1 MTYVDLEYVRDGTVE
16 RRAYQWNIFRAVRDR
31 NALVVLPT
39 GLGKTIVAVLVLADT
54 LRRGRVLFLAPTKP
68 LCEQHAASIAAM
80 TTVDDV
86 VVVTGEEFSPEERV
100 EAYRS
105 GRVIV
110 ATPQSVENDLDR
122 GVDVGDFRLVVFDEA
137 HRAVGR
143 YAYVGV
149 ARRYLERGAQTLG
162 LTASPGSDYKKL
174 VEVADNLGI
183 EHVEVRTERDD
194 DVRPYL
200 SQREMRW
207 VPIEMPPEVKHIARR
222 IDALLNEFLAELKQ
236 YTKQA
241 RYLKAEKLSKKVLID
256 IQRRMRGQL
265 GQRGGTLYA
274 AISLVSATIKL
285 AHLKEMLTSQ
295 GIDAA
300 ENYLAKIELDDSK
313 AAGKIRKKKLYR
325 AIRSEILST
334 DARQPKLEKTREL
347 LGAHLRRHPDGRV
360 MVFAEYRDTIDLLTR
375 ELNMMDGVEAR
386 KFVGQS
392 GGSDTGM
399 SQEEQKETL
408 DAFAAG
414 AFNVLVSTSIGE
426 EGIDIPA
433 TSLVLFYEP
442 VPSAIRHIQ
451 RRGRTARDGVPG
463 NVVILVMKGSR
474 DEAYYWSSKNK
485 EKKMYRQI
493 LRLQRELNDPADEQS
508 PVSEGQPDQV
518 EDDGGMASG
527 GGGASGQAS
536 LDQFT

>member
-1 MTYVDLEYVRDGTVE
+1 MTHVDLQYIKDRAVE
-16 RRAYQWNIFRAVRDR
+16 RREYQWNIFQAVKDC

-39 GLGKTIVAVLVLADT
+39 GLGKTVIAVLVLAHK
-54 LRRGRVLFLAPTKP
+54 LQQGNVLFLAPTKP

-80 TTVDDV
+80 TTVDEI
-86 VVVTGEEFSPEERV
+86 VVVTAEAFSPAERTK
-100 EAYRS
+100 AYGS

-110 ATPQSVENDLDR
+110 ATPQSVENDLER
-122 GVDVGDFRLVVFDEA
+122 GATVGDFSLVVFDEA
-137 HRAVGR
+137 HRAVGK

-149 ARRYLERGAQTLG
+149 ARRYLDRGAQTLG
-162 LTASPGSDYKKL
+162 LTASPGSNYNKL
-174 VEVADNLGI
+174 EEVADNLGI
-183 EHVEVRTERDD
+183 ERVEVRTERDD

-200 SQREMRW
+200 SRREMQW
-207 VPIEMPPEVKHIARR
+207 ELMDMPPEVKHIARK

-241 RYLKAEKLSKKVLID
+241 RYLKASKLSKKVLID

-265 GQRGGTLYA
+265 GKRGGTLYS

-295 GIDAA
+295 GIKAA

-325 AIRSEILST
+325 TIRSEILST
-334 DARQPKLEKTREL
+334 EARRPKLEKTREL
-347 LGAHLRRHPDGRV
+347 LGAHFERHPHGRV
-360 MVFAEYRDTIDLLTR
+360 MVFAEYRDTIDFLTK
-375 ELNMMDGVEAR
+375 ELNALSGIEAR
-386 KFVGQS
+386 KFVGQAGSS
-392 GGSDTGM
+392 GAGM
-399 SQEEQKETL
+399 SQEEQKQTL
-408 DAFAAG
+408 ESFAEG
-414 AFNVLVSTSIGE
+414 EFNVLVSTSIGE

-451 RRGRTARDGVPG
+451 RRGRTARDGLPG
-463 NVVILVMKGSR
+463 NVVILIMKGSR

-493 LRLQRELNDPADEQS
+493 LRLKRELDDRD
-508 PVSEGQPDQV
+508 SE
-518 EDDGGMASG
+518 A
-527 GGGASGQAS
+527 GGAPQEQETEPARVTDRPSGQAR

>member
-1 MTYVDLEYVRDGTVE
+1 MTHVDLRYITDGAVE
-16 RRAYQWNIFRAVRDR
+16 RREYQWNIFQAVRDR
-31 NALVVLPT
+31 NSLVVLPT
-39 GLGKTIVAVLVLADT
+39 GLGKTIIAVLVLADR
-54 LRRGRVLFLAPTKP
+54 LERGPVLFLAPTKP
-68 LCEQHAASIAAM
+68 LCEQHAASIRKL
-80 TTVDDV
+80 TSVDDV
-86 VVVTGEEFSPEERV
+86 VVVTGEAFSPEERK
-100 EAYRS
+100 EAYGS
-105 GRVIV
+105 SRVVV

-122 GVDVGDFRLVVFDEA
+122 GVDVGDFSLIVFDEA

-149 ARRYLERGAQTLG
+149 ARHYLQRRAQILG

-174 VEVADNLGI
+174 AAVADNLGI

-200 SQREMRW
+200 SRREMQW
-207 VPIEMPPEVKHIARR
+207 KMIEMPPEVKHIARQ

-241 RYLKAEKLSKKVLID
+241 RYLKASKLSKKVLID

-265 GQRGGTLYA
+265 GKRGGTLYS

-313 AAGKIRKKKLYR
+313 AAGRIRKKKLYR
-325 AIRSEILST
+325 AVRSEILST
-334 DARQPKLEKTREL
+334 DAGQPKLEKTREL
-347 LGAHLRRHPDGRV
+347 LGAHFRRHPDGRV

-375 ELNMMDGVEAR
+375 ELNAMDGVEAR
-386 KFVGQS
+386 KFVGQAKGS
-392 GGSDTGM
+392 GAGM
-399 SQEEQKETL
+399 SQEEQKRTL
-408 DAFAAG
+408 EAFAGG

-451 RRGRTARDGVPG
+451 RRGRTARDGLPG
-463 NVVILVMKGSR
+463 NVVILIMKGSR

-493 LRLQRELNDPADEQS
+493 LRLKRELEGREQS
-508 PVSEGQPDQV
+508 AAAQGQPD
-518 EDDGGMASG
+518 ASG
-527 GGGASGQAS
+527 SEVKTSVAVEEPSGQAR

>member
-1 MTYVDLEYVRDGTVE
+1 MSWVDLEYIREEAVE
-16 RRAYQWNIFRAVRDR
+16 HREYQWNIFQAVKDR
-31 NALVVLPT
+31 NSLVVLPT
-39 GLGKTIVAVLVLADT
+39 GLGKTIVAVLVLAYK
-54 LRRGRVLFLAPTKP
+54 LQRGDVLLLAPTKP
-68 LCEQHAASIAAM
+68 LCEQHAASIKKL

-86 VVVTGEEFSPEERV
+86 VVVTAEAFSPAERE

-105 GRVIV
+105 GRVVV

-122 GVDVGDFRLVVFDEA
+122 GVDVGDWSLVVFDEV
-137 HRAVGR
+137 HRAVGK

-149 ARRYLERGAQTLG
+149 ARRYLQRGAQTLG

-174 VEVADNLGI
+174 EEVVENLGI

-200 SQREMRW
+200 SRRKMRW
-207 VPIEMPPEVKHIARR
+207 ELIEMPPEIKHIARK

-236 YTKQA
+236 YTRQA
-241 RYLKAEKLSKKVLID
+241 RHLKASKLSKKVLID
-256 IQRRMRGQL
+256 IQRRLRGKL

-300 ENYLAKIELDDSK
+300 ENYLGKIELDDSK

-334 DARQPKLEKTREL
+334 DGRQPKLEKTREL
-347 LGAHLRRHPDGRV
+347 LGSHLERHPEGRV
-360 MVFAEYRDTIDLLTR
+360 MVFAEYRDTIDLLVR
-375 ELNMMDGVEAR
+375 ELNAMDGVEAR
-386 KFVGQS
+386 KFVGQANGS
-392 GGSDTGM
+392 GAGM
-399 SQEEQKETL
+399 SQEEQKQTL
-408 DAFAAG
+408 EAFAQG
-414 AFNVLVSTSIGE
+414 EFNVLVSTSIGE

-463 NVVILVMKGSR
+463 AVVVLIMKGSR

-493 LRLQRELNDPADEQS
+493 MRLKRELDDTAARTTAQEQLEPEEQS
-508 PVSEGQPDQV
+508 SKGDVAAEQS
-518 EDDGGMASG
+518 
-527 GGGASGQAS
+527 SGQAR
-536 LDQFT
+536 LDQFA

>member
-1 MTYVDLEYVRDGTVE
+1 MTWPDLEYIREGAVE
-16 RRAYQWNIFRAVRDR
+16 RREYQWNIFQAVKDR
-31 NALVVLPT
+31 NSLVVLPT
-39 GLGKTIVAVLVLADT
+39 GLGKTVVAVLVLAYR
-54 LRRGRVLFLAPTKP
+54 LQRGNVLMLAPTKP

-86 VVVTGEEFSPEERV
+86 VVVTAEAFSPGERG

-105 GRVIV
+105 GRVVV
-110 ATPQSVENDLDR
+110 ATPQSVENDLER
-122 GVDVGDFRLVVFDEA
+122 GVDVGDFSLVVFDEA
-137 HRAVGR
+137 HRAVGK

-149 ARRYLERGAQTLG
+149 ARRYLQRGAQTLG
-162 LTASPGSDYKKL
+162 LTASPGSSYKKL
-174 VEVADNLGI
+174 AEMADNLGI

-200 SQREMRW
+200 SRRRMRW
-207 VPIEMPPEVKHIARR
+207 KFIEMPPEIKHIARK
-222 IDALLNEFLAELKQ
+222 IDTLLDEFLAELKQ
-236 YTKQA
+236 YTRQA
-241 RYLKAEKLSKKVLID
+241 RHLKASKLSKKVLID
-256 IQRRMRGQL
+256 IQRRLRGKL

-274 AISLVSATIKL
+274 AVSVVSATIKL
-285 AHLKEMLTSQ
+285 AHLKDMLTSQ

-300 ENYLAKIELDDSK
+300 ESYLGKIELDDSK

-334 DARQPKLEKTREL
+334 DAGQPKLETAREL
-347 LGAHLRRHPDGRV
+347 LGSHLRGHPDGRV
-360 MVFAEYRDTIDLLTR
+360 MVFAEYRDTIDLLVR
-375 ELNMMDGVEAR
+375 ELNAMDGVEAR
-386 KFVGQS
+386 KFVGQAT
-392 GGSDTGM
+392 GGGAGM
-399 SQEEQKETL
+399 SQEEQKRTL

-414 AFNVLVSTSIGE
+414 DFNVLVSTSIGE

-463 NVVILVMKGSR
+463 NVVILIMKGSR

-493 LRLQRELNDPADEQS
+493 MRLKRELDDRDAETPPA
-508 PVSEGQPDQV
+508 PDDQ
-518 EDDGGMASG
+518 EETRASA
-527 GGGASGQAS
+527 GANRPSGQAQ

>member
-1 MTYVDLEYVRDGTVE
+1 MTHVELKYIQDGAVE
-16 RRAYQWNIFRAVRDR
+16 RREYQWNIFQAVRDR

-39 GLGKTIVAVLVLADT
+39 GLGKTIIAVLALAYK
-54 LRRGRVLFLAPTKP
+54 LEQGSVLFLAPTKP
-68 LCEQHAASIAAM
+68 LCEQHAASIEKL

-86 VVVTGEEFSPEERV
+86 VVVTGEEYSPEERKD
-100 EAYRS
+100 AYRS

-122 GVDVGDFRLVVFDEA
+122 GVNVGDFSLIVFDEA

-149 ARRYLERGAQTLG
+149 ARRYLQRGTQILG

-200 SQREMRW
+200 SKRDMWW
-207 VPIEMPPEVKHIARR
+207 VLIDMPPEVKHIARR

-241 RYLKAEKLSKKVLID
+241 RYLKASKLSKKVLID

-265 GQRGGTLYA
+265 GSRGGTLYS

-313 AAGKIRKKKLYR
+313 AAGRIRQKKLYR

-347 LGAHLRRHPDGRV
+347 LGAHFRRYPDGRV
-360 MVFAEYRDTIDLLTR
+360 MVFAEYRDTIDLLTKD
-375 ELNMMDGVEAR
+375 LNAMPGVEAR
-386 KFVGQS
+386 KFVGQA
-392 GGSDTGM
+392 GGSGDGM
-399 SQEEQKETL
+399 SQEEQKQTL

-433 TSLVLFYEP
+433 TTLVLFYEP

-463 NVVILVMKGSR
+463 NVVILIMKGSR

-485 EKKMYRQI
+485 EKKMYQQI
-493 LRLQRELNDPADEQS
+493 LRLKRELEDTAQALEDASPEQPMDTTESEASTAGES
-508 PVSEGQPDQV
+508 P
-518 EDDGGMASG
+518 
-527 GGGASGQAS
+527 SGQAR

>member
-1 MTYVDLEYVRDGTVE
+1 MTYVDLEYVADGAVE
-16 RRAYQWNIFRAVRDR
+16 RREYQWNIFQTVKDR
-31 NALVVLPT
+31 NSLVVLPT
-39 GLGKTIVAVLVLADT
+39 GLGKTVVAVLVLAYR
-54 LRRGRVLFLAPTKP
+54 LRRGSVLVLAPTKP
-68 LCEQHAASIAAM
+68 LCEQHATSIRRL

-86 VVVTGEEFSPEERV
+86 VVVTAEAFSPEERV

-105 GRVIV
+105 GRVVV

-122 GVDVGDFRLVVFDEA
+122 GVDVGDFSLVVFDEA
-137 HRAVGR
+137 HRAVGK

-149 ARRYLERGAQTLG
+149 ARRYLQRGAQTLG
-162 LTASPGSDYKKL
+162 LTASPGSNYKKL
-174 VEVADNLGI
+174 EEVADNLGI

-200 SQREMRW
+200 SRREMRW
-207 VPIEMPPEVKHIARR
+207 ELIEMPPEIKHIARK
-222 IDALLNEFLAELKQ
+222 IDALLNEFLAELQQ
-236 YTKQA
+236 YTRQA
-241 RYLKAEKLSKKVLID
+241 RHLKASKLSKKVLID
-256 IQRRMRGQL
+256 IQRRLRGKL

-285 AHLKEMLTSQ
+285 AHLKDMLTSQ

-300 ENYLAKIELDDSK
+300 ESYLGKIELDDSK

-325 AIRSEILST
+325 AVRSEILST
-334 DARQPKLEKTREL
+334 DARQPKLEKTMEL
-347 LGAHLRRHPDGRV
+347 LGSHLERHPDGRV
-360 MVFAEYRDTIDLLTR
+360 MVFAEYRDTIDLLAR
-375 ELNMMDGVEAR
+375 ELNAMQGVEAR
-386 KFVGQS
+386 KFVGQAKGS
-392 GGSDTGM
+392 GAGM
-399 SQEEQKETL
+399 SQEEQKRTL
-408 DAFAAG
+408 DAFAG
-414 AFNVLVSTSIGE
+414 GEFNVLVSTSIGE

-463 NVVILVMKGSR
+463 NVVVLIMKGSR

-493 LRLQRELNDPADEQS
+493 MRLKRELDDAAARTTTQEQREKEEQEREA
-508 PVSEGQPDQV
+508 PVAAERP
-518 EDDGGMASG
+518 
-527 GGGASGQAS
+527 SGQAQ
-536 LDQFT
+536 LDHFT